1 MLPHFVAPMTTP
13 ANAHRYVINL
23 MAIAAEMSSDWK
35 EEILQSD
42 GVKVLIT
49 HKNLPSSVYSRC
61 CKKNVSCKLHKLPS
75 AAVRDNL

>member
-13 ANAHRYVINL
+13 ANAHRDVINL
-23 MAIAAEMSSDWK
+23 MAIAVEVSSDWK

-49 HKNLPSSVYSRC
+49 HKNIPSSIYSSC
-61 CKKNVSCKLHKLPS
+61 CKKKSLLQIAQIAISCCKG
-75 AAVRDNL
+75 